1 MQRTKLLSDLVE
13 IDAKITATT
22 AMATRT
28 HIEKEFE
35 RLIDEV
41 RKLRKERAEVQAKL
55 NALPPT

>member
-1 MQRTKLLSDLVE
+1 
-13 IDAKITATT
+13 
-22 AMATRT
+22 MATRT
-28 HIEKEFE
+28 HVEKEFE